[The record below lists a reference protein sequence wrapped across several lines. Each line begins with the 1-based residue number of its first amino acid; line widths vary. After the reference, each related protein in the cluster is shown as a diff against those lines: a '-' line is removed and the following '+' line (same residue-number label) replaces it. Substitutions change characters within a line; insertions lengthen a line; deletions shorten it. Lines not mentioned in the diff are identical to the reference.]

1 MHFSVP
7 NYHTSSNSQA
17 GNTIQ
22 NNNLTIAAREDCEQ
36 YATVLNKAIYFCTS
50 EDFYNLISLQM
61 RNHKRQLYEDISI
74 SLYIHLN

>member
-7 NYHTSSNSQA
+7 NYHTSSKSQA

-22 NNNLTIAAREDCEQ
+22 DNNLTIAATREDCEQ

-50 EDFYNLISLQM
+50 EGFYNLISLQM
-61 RNHKRQLYEDISI
+61 RNHKRQLYEDIS
-74 SLYIHLN
+74 LYIHLN